1 LPLSAKHPIWS
12 PDQGGQPLKR
22 LAQRNVGFARA
33 ASLLTATALAVFAA
47 VPAANAQAGAPDIPR
62 TAGGRP
68 DFQGIWSSQWL
79 TPVERP
85 AGVAELN
92 LDEAAAR
99 QLTTDILTRAERNNP
114 LDPEL
119 ASPDAT
125 SLAIVRGQKRSSLII
140 DPPDGK
146 LPYTDKGRMAARSY
160 ITGLDNPEQ
169 RMTTERCIGGVGWA
183 PLQIRSAS
191 MLHRVVQT
199 PDHVVLQTEAYDD
212 TRIIPVGPS
221 PRPFPITQ
229 PGGESV
235 ARWDGDALVIETDHL
250 DPDFSTHGIV
260 TVTSPTAKITERL
273 ELNGP
278 DELVYRYTINDP
290 AYYSRPWTVEYSMV
304 RTKDQMYEFACHE
317 GNYSLGGMLSG
328 ARKDDAKAR

>member
-1 LPLSAKHPIWS
+1 MPRHADLSRTA
-12 PDQGGQPLKR
+12 G
-22 LAQRNVGFARA
+22 
-33 ASLLTATALAVFAA
+33 LLTAAVLAFAALA
-47 VPAANAQAGAPDIPR
+47 PAATAQAAGGGIPR
-62 TAGGRP
+62 TAEGRP

-85 AGVAELN
+85 AGVTELN
-92 LDEAAAR
+92 LDAPAAR
-99 QLTTDILTRAERNNP
+99 QLTLDILARAERNNP

-125 SLAIVRGQKRSSLII
+125 SLAIVRGQMRSSLII
-140 DPPDGK
+140 DPADGK
-146 LPYTDKGRMAARSY
+146 LPYNDKGRAAARSY

-199 PDHVVLQTEAYDD
+199 PAHVVLHTEAYDD

-229 PGGESV
+229 PGGASL
-235 ARWDGDALVIETDHL
+235 ARWEGDALVIETDHL
-250 DPDFSTHGIV
+250 DPNFSTHGIV

-290 AYYSRPWTVEYSMV
+290 AYYARAWTAEYSMV
-304 RTKDQMYEFACHE
+304 RTRDQMYEFACHE

-328 ARKDDAKAR
+328 ARRDDARKDDRKPR